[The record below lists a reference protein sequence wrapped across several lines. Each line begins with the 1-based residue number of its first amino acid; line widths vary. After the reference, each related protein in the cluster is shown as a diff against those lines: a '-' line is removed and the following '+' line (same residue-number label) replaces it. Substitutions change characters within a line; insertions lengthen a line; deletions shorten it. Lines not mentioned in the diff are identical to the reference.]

1 MGCPVRT
8 EERMMEER
16 IRKINKLLLITYNL
30 GGVCLIA
37 IGHLRGIGASPGYI
51 PTGIK
56 IVTAIVFSTML
67 IAHLIRY
74 IMERTIKK

>member
-1 MGCPVRT
+1 
-8 EERMMEER
+8 MMEER

-56 IVTAIVFSTML
+56 IVTAIVFL
-67 IAHLIRY
+67 RC
-74 IMERTIKK
+74 

>member
-1 MGCPVRT
+1 
-8 EERMMEER
+8 MMEER

-51 PTGIK
+51 PIGMK
-56 IVTAIVFSTML
+56 IVTGLVFSTML
-67 IAHLIRY
+67 IAHIVRY
-74 IMERTIKK
+74 LMERNLKK

>member
-1 MGCPVRT
+1 M
-8 EERMMEER
+8 
-16 IRKINKLLLITYNL
+16 
-30 GGVCLIA
+30 
-37 IGHLRGIGASPGYI
+37 RGIGASPGYI